1 VVPGTWY
8 GRASTPSVHRGTDA
22 EGSALVQDAQGTEK
36 KPGAGPRVRWT
47 GQRSDDEKPLS
58 HMDALFHTGASFDA
72 SARPEGLP
80 SSYAPPPAARQAH

>member
-1 VVPGTWY
+1 VRRRPLSIAE
-8 GRASTPSVHRGTDA
+8 R